1 MISLNN
7 RKKIKKNAQELKDL
21 CTTLITETTNAIADP
36 AIELL
41 IPDLLNQIFVIKNKA
56 QDIHILLSNIQELS
70 DKYVL
75 QQDYKINEE
84 DIYKLI
90 GITDNNVYIL
100 KLGSS
105 YAVMSLA
112 DLEKYNPD
120 RLL

>member
-21 CTTLITETTNAIADP
+21 CATLITQTTNAIANP
-36 AIELL
+36 ASELL

-75 QQDYKINEE
+75 QQDYKINDE

-100 KLGSS
+100 KLGSL

-120 RLL
+120 VLL